1 VKKLLIILLLLPL
14 SVFSQTVPVDS
25 CKIIMHRLLNEYRVE
40 NGSGVLI
47 LDDTLTQ
54 LAQKWAKHMYDV
66 DKIYHSN
73 YGYAENCLGYGRL
86 KWKCFKTETGVE
98 RWLGAWELSS
108 AHNENMLDYN
118 HKKVGYGF
126 YDGYYVQLFD

>member
-1 VKKLLIILLLLPL
+1 MLLPL

-66 DKIYHSN
+66 DKLYHSN
-73 YGYAENCLGYGRL
+73 YGYAENCLSYGRN
-86 KWKCFKTETGVE
+86 KWLYFENQQGVKVI
-98 RWLGAWELSS
+98 LSAWELSS
-108 AHNENMLDYN
+108 AHNENMLN
-118 HKKVGYGF
+118 PIHKKVGYGF
-126 YDGYYVQLFD
+126 YDGYYVQLFSNIL